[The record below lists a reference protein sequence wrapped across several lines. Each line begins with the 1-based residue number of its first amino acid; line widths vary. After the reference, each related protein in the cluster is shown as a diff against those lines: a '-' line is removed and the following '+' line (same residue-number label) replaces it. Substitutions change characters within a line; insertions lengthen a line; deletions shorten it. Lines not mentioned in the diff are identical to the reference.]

1 MFALTYDTAKTIAI
15 ALVAI
20 FVILAVISAKVAA
33 GVTKKVLGVLILV
46 ALSVGVWS
54 QRQALQTCAAKVRA
68 GGTQTCKFFGAE
80 VPISSPIPG
89 K

>member
-20 FVILAVISAKVAA
+20 FVILAVVSAKVAA
-33 GVTKKVLGVLILV
+33 SVTKKVLGVLILG
-46 ALSVGVWS
+46 ALAVGVWS
-54 QRQALQTCAAKVRA
+54 QRQALQTCADKVRA
-68 GGTQTCKFFGAE
+68 GGTQTCKFFGSE

-89 K
+89 H